1 MPIRS
6 AIKQKRV
13 YIPILCIFIVVVLP
27 YLIPLRN
34 YVKNTSEDSL
44 DQYGAYIYLDN
55 QRIYY
60 ETAGPINGPAIV
72 FMHGFGGWSGNWRP
86 MVQKFGAA
94 GSRVVA
100 FDRPGFG
107 LSDQTRSTQM
117 SNIEQVN
124 ASVKVFD
131 ALGIDRT
138 VIIAHSLGA
147 QVGLQLAAEHP
158 ERVSGLLIVDGSIRE
173 RCDWIDSFGVLL
185 KIPFLRR
192 WAEVG
197 LSAYLTPGR
206 FDKVLQTA
214 ISSSEQLSVEAMS
227 RYNVAVRTPDWQVGV
242 VSLLRDRRLNVLSD
256 PITKLT
262 MPVGC
267 VWGVDDSWAS
277 IQIGQKLCDQ
287 LSAEFIPIEKSGH
300 LPMEEQPELFYQST
314 LNFINKIIQ

>member
-1 MPIRS
+1 MSIRN

-34 YVKNTSEDSL
+34 HVNKTTEQAL
-44 DQYGAYIYLDN
+44 DQYGAFTYLGN
-55 QRIYY
+55 QKIYY
-60 ETAGPINGPAIV
+60 ETTGPVNGQTIV

-86 MVQKFGAA
+86 MMQNFGEA
-94 GSRVVA
+94 GFRVIA

-107 LSDQTRSTQM
+107 LSDQTRSTKM
-117 SNIEQVN
+117 SNSEQVN
-124 ASVKVFD
+124 VSVKVFD
-131 ALGIDRT
+131 ALGIDRA
-138 VIIAHSLGA
+138 VIVAHSLGA

-173 RCDWIDSFGVLL
+173 RGAWTDSFGVLL

-206 FDKVLQTA
+206 FDKVLHTA
-214 ISSSEQLSVEAMS
+214 ISSSGQLSAEAIS
-227 RYNVAVRTPDWQVGV
+227 RYNVAVRAPDWQVGV
-242 VSLLRDRRLNVLSD
+242 VSLLRDRSSSALSV
-256 PITKLT
+256 PIAKLS

-267 VWGVDDSWAS
+267 IWGVDDSWVS
-277 IQIGQKLCDQ
+277 IQRGQKLCDQ
-287 LSAEFIPIEKSGH
+287 LMAEFTPIEKSGH
-300 LPMEEQPELFYQST
+300 LPMEEQPELFYQAA
-314 LNFINKIIQ
+314 LNFINKTTQ

>member
-6 AIKQKRV
+6 AIKQERV
-13 YIPILCIFIVVVLP
+13 YIPILCIFFVLVLP

-34 YVKNTSEDSL
+34 RVNKTSENSL

-60 ETAGPINGPAIV
+60 ETTGPINGLAIV

-86 MVQKFGAA
+86 MLQKYGAA
-94 GSRVVA
+94 GFRVIA

-107 LSDQTRSTQM
+107 LSAQTRSTPM
-117 SNIEQVN
+117 SNTEQVN
-124 ASVKVFD
+124 ASLKVFD
-131 ALGIDRT
+131 AMGIDRA

-173 RCDWIDSFGVLL
+173 RSAWTDSFGALL

-206 FDKVLQTA
+206 FDKVLNTA
-214 ISSSEQLSVEAMS
+214 ISSSGQLSAEAIS
-227 RYNVAVRTPDWQVGV
+227 RYNVTVRAPDWQVGV
-242 VSLLRDRRLNVLSD
+242 VSLLRDRHSSVLSD
-256 PITKLT
+256 PLTKLA

-267 VWGVDDSWAS
+267 IWGAEDPWVNVKG
-277 IQIGQKLCDQ
+277 GQELCKK
-287 LSAEFIPIEKSGH
+287 LSAEFTPIEKSGH
-300 LPMEEQPELFYQST
+300 LPMEEQPEIFYQT
-314 LNFINKIIQ
+314 ALNFINKTTQ